1 MKVEYEFKFA
11 RTEMS
16 IIRWLAI
23 CMFTLKERK
32 KSARLSELL
41 GLELHCIPLK

>member
-16 IIRWLAI
+16 IIRYMAGY
-23 CMFTLKERK
+23 MYVYTERK
-32 KSARLSELL
+32 EEKCKAE
-41 GLELHCIPLK
+41 